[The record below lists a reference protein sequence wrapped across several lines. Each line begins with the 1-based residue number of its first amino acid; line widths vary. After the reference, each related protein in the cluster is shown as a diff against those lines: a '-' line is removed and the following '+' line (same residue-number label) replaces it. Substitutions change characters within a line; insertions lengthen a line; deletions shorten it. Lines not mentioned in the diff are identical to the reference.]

1 MIRSMSFIALLGVI
15 SLSALAS
22 EDESSLPLE
31 PAREI
36 AFDTSEGTW
45 MSLDVSPDGTRLVF
59 DLLGDL
65 YTLPIEGGEA
75 SRITNGMAFDAQ
87 PTYSPD
93 GNSIAFISDRDGNIN
108 LWVMELDGSEPR
120 RISAGDATT
129 EFASPAWSPDGQHL
143 VVSRTTWGKRTYEI
157 VAYQLD
163 GGSGVQVTQ
172 GDGHNA
178 LGAAYSLDGR
188 YLFYANRDGGFE
200 YDARFPMWQIAR
212 KDLRTGHEDVLTQD
226 LGSGVR
232 PTISPNGRFLVYG
245 TRHHGET
252 GLRLLDLQT
261 GENRWLAYPVTH
273 DEQESRFTRDL
284 LPRYDFAPDGQSLI
298 YTNHGGFEKLELES
312 GAITKIGFTA
322 EVSQSLGARLYFPW
336 RLGEGPVTSRIAQSP
351 AISPD
356 GSKIAFTAF
365 NAVHVYDTES
375 QETKR
380 VSPEGAPAFQPAWSP
395 DGSRL
400 AYVDWSSGGGHL
412 WTIRSSGGRP
422 RQISEVPAHYTD
434 PVYSPDGERLV
445 VLRQSAH
452 QRLFAGWDTGFPLTG
467 DLLWFDSDGGEANLV
482 TPARLLTSPHF
493 GPDANRIFLYQQ
505 AYSAEEPHGLIS
517 MRFDGTD
524 RRSHLG
530 VTGKGVYNTDDP
542 VPADDLRISPDG
554 GMALATSANQLHL
567 LRLLS
572 LELDHTTVD
581 LSASSIATVPLTSV
595 GVDYFGWSH
604 DSKEVFWSTGHRL
617 HRRNVESIDFIED
630 EEDDSEEIAETLV
643 IAEPLSEEE
652 AATNESGEADPVE
665 NIDETAEEVDLE
677 AEWEVELRESEQEI
691 STIDLIV
698 SMPRAA
704 PAGEIAL
711 LGATLLPMEAS
722 GEVIEDSVVLIDGRR
737 ISAVGRRGEVEI
749 PAGARRLD
757 VSDTYLLPGF
767 VDTHAHYDAMRR
779 VLDLSNW
786 SFLANLAWGV
796 TTGLDVQPSTID
808 ILIYEDLVDA
818 GLMLGPRTLS
828 TGPGIFNDNAFESPA
843 HAYAVLKRYQSHY
856 GVHNLKA
863 YISGSRQQR
872 QWLAQAAK
880 QLELMP
886 TTEGGLD
893 QMMDLTHILDGFSGN
908 EHNFPVFPL
917 YKDVVTL
924 TAESGLAYTPT
935 LVVTYGGPFGQNWF
949 HSLESPRDNEKL
961 KRFTPQTV
969 IDRTTRRGLWFA
981 PDEYTHPQIAESAAA
996 IHRAG
1001 GRVGVG
1007 AHGELQGLGY
1017 HWEMWLLA
1025 SGGWTPWEV
1034 LTAATRHG
1042 AEMIGVQA
1050 DIGTVSVGKLADLVV
1065 LERNPLEDIRNTD
1078 SLRFVIKNGEVFDA
1092 DTLDRLLPEPTKL
1105 PEQWWWTTNPTTE

>member
-422 RQISEVPAHYTD
+422 RQISEVP
-434 PVYSPDGERLV
+434 
-445 VLRQSAH
+445 
-452 QRLFAGWDTGFPLTG
+452 
-467 DLLWFDSDGGEANLV
+467 
-482 TPARLLTSPHF
+482 
-493 GPDANRIFLYQQ
+493 
-505 AYSAEEPHGLIS
+505 
-517 MRFDGTD
+517 GT
-524 RRSHLG
+524 
-530 VTGKGVYNTDDP
+530 
-542 VPADDLRISPDG
+542 
-554 GMALATSANQLHL
+554 LH
-567 LRLLS
+567 
-572 LELDHTTVD
+572 
-581 LSASSIATVPLTSV
+581 
-595 GVDYFGWSH
+595 
-604 DSKEVFWSTGHRL
+604 
-617 HRRNVESIDFIED
+617 
-630 EEDDSEEIAETLV
+630 
-643 IAEPLSEEE
+643 
-652 AATNESGEADPVE
+652 
-665 NIDETAEEVDLE
+665 
-677 AEWEVELRESEQEI
+677 
-691 STIDLIV
+691 
-698 SMPRAA
+698 
-704 PAGEIAL
+704 
-711 LGATLLPMEAS
+711 
-722 GEVIEDSVVLIDGRR
+722 
-737 ISAVGRRGEVEI
+737 
-749 PAGARRLD
+749 
-757 VSDTYLLPGF
+757 
-767 VDTHAHYDAMRR
+767 
-779 VLDLSNW
+779 
-786 SFLANLAWGV
+786 
-796 TTGLDVQPSTID
+796 
-808 ILIYEDLVDA
+808 
-818 GLMLGPRTLS
+818 
-828 TGPGIFNDNAFESPA
+828 
-843 HAYAVLKRYQSHY
+843 
-856 GVHNLKA
+856 
-863 YISGSRQQR
+863 
-872 QWLAQAAK
+872 
-880 QLELMP
+880 
-886 TTEGGLD
+886 
-893 QMMDLTHILDGFSGN
+893 
-908 EHNFPVFPL
+908 
-917 YKDVVTL
+917 
-924 TAESGLAYTPT
+924 
-935 LVVTYGGPFGQNWF
+935 
-949 HSLESPRDNEKL
+949 
-961 KRFTPQTV
+961 
-969 IDRTTRRGLWFA
+969 
-981 PDEYTHPQIAESAAA
+981 
-996 IHRAG
+996 
-1001 GRVGVG
+1001 
-1007 AHGELQGLGY
+1007 
-1017 HWEMWLLA
+1017 
-1025 SGGWTPWEV
+1025 
-1034 LTAATRHG
+1034 
-1042 AEMIGVQA
+1042 
-1050 DIGTVSVGKLADLVV
+1050 
-1065 LERNPLEDIRNTD
+1065 
-1078 SLRFVIKNGEVFDA
+1078 
-1092 DTLDRLLPEPTKL
+1092 
-1105 PEQWWWTTNPTTE
+1105 